1 METGLYGCK
10 ECPYLTE
17 SFPDLKNHVT
27 AVHRNIRGFRCNKCS
42 FQTDKKLNLDMHIEK
57 THPIKVEE
65 THKEAP
71 DIGSKYE
78 QVKDEN
84 GSQWSEN
91 DFPDLFEKPETQEN
105 YTTPL
110 EGGDFME
117 SHEVDNFKKSD
128 SGSVKEE
135 EPLQVVYAS
144 VGSEMIDYN
153 DVY

>member
-1 METGLYGCK
+1 MT
-10 ECPYLTE
+10 
-17 SFPDLKNHVT
+17 
-27 AVHRNIRGFRCNKCS
+27 VHRIITVKTDPESKC
-42 FQTDKKLNLDMHIEK
+42 D
-57 THPIKVEE
+57 
-65 THKEAP
+65 
-71 DIGSKYE
+71 

-84 GSQWSEN
+84 DSQWSEN

-135 EPLQVVYAS
+135 EPLQVV
-144 VGSEMIDYN
+144 GSEMIDYN